1 MEHWLLVGLINVLVL
16 VLILAFFAWAFAKD
30 R

>member
-1 MEHWLLVGLINVLVL
+1 MEHWLLVGLIDLIVLFV
-16 VLILAFFAWAFAKD
+16 IIAFFAWAFAKD

>member
-1 MEHWLLVGLINVLVL
+1 MEHWLLVGLINLLVL
-16 VLILAFFAWAFAKD
+16 VVIIAFFAWAFARD